1 MLRIK
6 PRIHGIILALVLIPT
21 LVFASPTLSSWA
33 NKMQLYFVD
42 TLPFFDWSAGER
54 IVQPQLLLADEDCVP
69 ITQLPFTETFASD
82 SETKRCWTV
91 INNNED
97 DSTWDLTD
105 EGNPFIGD
113 QAAVM
118 STDGLDGEN
127 DDWLIS
133 PTLVL
138 TGNQRLR
145 YQYRVESSFEPNDF
159 RVMLSTTGTAVD
171 AFDEELLP
179 LREYDNTTYKEEII
193 YLKDANGDLLEGEIN
208 LAWHVPPGGVD
219 GWRLYIGQVIVEDIP
234 ACPTP
239 VNIQLSNYTT
249 VGVQVDWQ
257 QGYEEE
263 EWELATRAVGA
274 AMPTSGTVVDETTY
288 TITGLTSNTEYEVFI
303 RAKCNG
309 EEGSVDSEWAGPI
322 RFRTNMTPATL
333 PFLEDFEGANGFV
346 FVGTKENKWN
356 LGTAVNNGG
365 THAMY
370 ISNDEGVSYQY
381 TTDDEDWENTV
392 SHAYK
397 DFAIDAAVNELQ
409 LTFDWRCMGEGEF
422 WASDYFRVWIVPTD
436 YQIVPNEPIDEFED
450 GVLPIGA
457 TDYKSNNTFVNE
469 LIFFDGSPYAD
480 GTIRLV
486 FEWINDA
493 MSGIQPPAAIDN
505 IDLRPVLC
513 SRPQDLSLDRAT
525 ATQFTVSW
533 TPAVDVDDYEL
544 IIRTNP
550 LPAVVDADVPTHT
563 AEGNT
568 FTFTE
573 VNQGSFYYV
582 WLRTA
587 CDADNKSKWIG
598 PLAVN
603 VPKIPPVTLP
613 YSDDFEE
620 NVYFQTTLGEQNK
633 WVAGNAIAA
642 SGTRSLYVTNDEGR
656 NNAYFGEVSEVIHV
670 FKDFVIPANTQEVDL
685 SFEWRAFGDTTI
697 DWDTWEEIPSDFMKV
712 WLVPASFTPTAGTLI
727 TPAANRIELDPT
739 NPFYQKRNFTQQRY
753 IVPATAWAG
762 QNMRLVFEWTHNDF
776 SQKQPPAAVDNLVVK
791 EYSCKD
797 VEDLTVSRIE
807 NTTNFEVTWTPAAGQ
822 TKWEVF
828 IIENGQPFPL
838 FSDTGIVVE
847 GDPSYLIENVPEGDF
862 YKVFVRPICSET
874 SVGWWTGPVDY
885 AVFYPP
891 GCASITIEDLDLD
904 VSVEGEYIICSEDPY
919 PVDLKADFYDI
930 KSTTEYVV
938 EPIEY
943 KPPFPF
949 FGGGAV
955 DLIDD
960 DYWSEV
966 IDLGFDFCFFG
977 NSYDKALI
985 NTNGAIS
992 FSIAGEVEG
1001 GRYQPDSGS
1010 SWQFNDELPFETED
1024 DLSPFVNAIFGVMQ
1038 DLNPDPNSGSSP
1050 DDFSVNYQ
1058 IIGEYPCRA
1067 LVFNIYH
1074 MGLFDQ
1080 RYDPDDI
1087 EGSTQTSQIVLY
1099 EITNIIEVYVKNRPV
1114 VAAGEQGHNDG
1125 SGVIGIQNED
1135 GTVAYV
1141 PEGRNTGTWVA
1152 QNEAWRFTPNGPS
1165 IATFEWL
1172 RDGAFFSED
1181 TDISVT
1187 IDESTTY
1194 TGVIKY
1200 AHCNGEEMV
1209 IKKDFAFLKEPMEFA
1224 TPKKLFDC
1232 AKKPGSTFTYNLD
1245 ENIPVVLA
1253 GLEAEEYEVAYYKSQ
1268 ADADADEN
1276 ELNAAYETQT
1286 PNEDTIFMK
1295 ITNKLTHCSKVISFT
1310 LGVNEQLG
1318 ATQVK
1323 PMVQCKEVTLPA
1335 LAPGEA
1341 YYTEPFG
1348 GGIKYDAG
1356 ARYNEVG
1363 LHTIYVYKEDEK
1375 GCYGESTLT
1384 IDILPEVFAPIVE
1397 DKVFSCEAYK
1407 LPVPPEGTKYYT
1419 EPNEKGI
1426 ELEADYEVIVPMTI
1440 YMVTRNGNKEVY
1452 CYDESSFNVDFEDC
1466 PIPKGISPNGDG
1478 INDAF
1483 DLSNH
1488 GVAKIQIFN
1497 RYGVEVYTKTGSYKN
1512 EFVGKDNA
1520 GNQLPSGTYYYVL
1533 VSHGKLK
1540 TGWVQLNY

>member
-6 PRIHGIILALVLIPT
+6 PGIRGIILGLVLIPT
-21 LVFASPTLSSWA
+21 LVFASPTFHSWV

-42 TLPFFDWSAGER
+42 TLPLFDWNTEEVAM
-54 IVQPQLLLADEDCVP
+54 QPQVLLADEDCVA
-69 ITQLPFTETFASD
+69 ITQLPFIETFASD

-97 DSTWDLTD
+97 GSTWDLTD
-105 EGNPFIGD
+105 ENNPFIGD

-118 STDGLDGEN
+118 TTGGLNGEN
-127 DDWLIS
+127 DDWMIS
-133 PTLVL
+133 PAIVL

-145 YQYRVESSFEPNDF
+145 YHYRVESMFMPNDF
-159 RVMLSTTGTAVD
+159 RVMLSTTGTAVE
-171 AFDEELLP
+171 AFEHELLP
-179 LREYDNTTYKEEII
+179 VQEYDNEVYKEEII
-193 YLKDANGDLLEGEIN
+193 YLKDENGDPFVGEAHI
-208 LAWHVPPGGVD
+208 AWHVPQGGSG
-219 GWRLYIGQVIVEDIP
+219 GWRLYIDQVIVEDIP

-239 VNIQLSNYTT
+239 VGIQLSNYTT
-249 VGVQVDWQ
+249 EGVQVDWE

-263 EWELATRAVGA
+263 EWEVATRAVGA
-274 AMPTSGTVVDETTY
+274 AMPTSGTVVQETTY
-288 TITGLTSNTEYEVFI
+288 TVTGLTSDTEYDVYV
-303 RAKCNG
+303 RSKCNG
-309 EEGSVDSEWAGPI
+309 EEGNINSEWAGPL
-322 RFRTNMTPATL
+322 RFRTNMTPTAL
-333 PFLEDFEGANGFV
+333 PFFDDFEGANGFV
-346 FVGTKENKWN
+346 FVGNKINKWHV
-356 LGTAVNNGG
+356 GTAVNNGG

-370 ISNDEGVSYQY
+370 ISNDDGVSNQY
-381 TTDDEDWENTV
+381 TTEDENWENTV

-397 DFAIDAAVNELQ
+397 DFAIDADVNELL
-409 LTFDWRCMGEGEF
+409 LTFDWRSMGEGEF
-422 WASDYFRVWIVPTD
+422 WPSDFFSVWVVPTD
-436 YQIVPNEPIDEFED
+436 YVIVPNEPIDEFAD

-457 TDYKSNNTFVNE
+457 SDYKRNSEFLNE
-469 LIFFDGSPYAD
+469 QIFFDGSPYAN

-486 FEWINDA
+486 FEWTNDA

-505 IDLRPVLC
+505 LELSKVLC

-533 TPAVDVDDYEL
+533 TPALNVEDYEL

-582 WLRTA
+582 WLRTS
-587 CDADNKSKWIG
+587 CGDENKSKWIG
-598 PLAVN
+598 PLVVN
-603 VPKIPPVTLP
+603 IPKIPPVTLP
-613 YSDDFEE
+613 YDEDFEE
-620 NVYFQTTLGEQNK
+620 NVYFQTTLGEQHK

-642 SGTRSLYVTNDEGR
+642 SGTRSLYVTKDEGR
-656 NNAYFGEVSEVIHV
+656 SNAYIGDISETIHA
-670 FKDFVIPANTQEVDL
+670 FKDFVVPANTQELEL
-685 SFEWRAFGDTTI
+685 SFVWKAFGDTTL
-697 DWDTWEEIPSDFMKV
+697 DWDTWEEIPADFMKV

-727 TPAANRIELDPT
+727 TPAANRVEIDPT
-739 NPFYQKRNFTQQRY
+739 NPFFQKMNFTQQRY
-753 IVPATAWAG
+753 IIPATPWAG
-762 QNMRLVFEWTHNDF
+762 QNMRLVFEWTQNDF
-776 SQKQPPAAVDNLVVK
+776 SQRQPPAVVENLVLK
-791 EYSCKD
+791 EYTCKD
-797 VEDLTVSRIE
+797 VENLAVNRID
-807 NTTNFEVTWTPAAGQ
+807 NSSNFEVTWTPAAGQ

-838 FSDTGIVVE
+838 SSDTGIVVE
-847 GDPSYLIENVPEGDF
+847 GDPSYIIENVPEGNF
-862 YKVFVRPICSET
+862 YKVFVRPICSDT
-874 SVGWWTGPVDY
+874 AVGWWTGPVNY
-885 AVFYPP
+885 AIFYPP

-904 VSVEGEYIICSEDPY
+904 VSVDGEYIICTEDPY
-919 PVDLKADFYDI
+919 SVDLKADFYDI
-930 KSTTEYVV
+930 KSTTEYAV

-943 KPPFPF
+943 DPPFPF
-949 FGGGAV
+949 FGGDAV
-955 DLIDD
+955 NLIKD

-966 IDLGFDFCFFG
+966 INLGFDFCFFG

-992 FSIAGEVEG
+992 FSIEGEVEG
-1001 GRYQPDSGS
+1001 GRYQPDSDS
-1010 SWQFNDELPFETED
+1010 TWQFNDELPFEAENVQ
-1024 DLSPFVNAIFGVMQ
+1024 SPFVNAIFGVMQ
-1038 DLNPDPNSGSSP
+1038 DLDPNPNSGSTP

-1074 MGLFDQ
+1074 LGLFGQ

-1087 EGSTQTSQIVLY
+1087 EGSTQTSQIVIY

-1114 VAAGEQGHNDG
+1114 VDEGELGHNDG

-1141 PEGRNTGTWVA
+1141 PPGRNTGTWVA

-1172 RDGAFFSED
+1172 KDGEFFSRD
-1181 TDISVT
+1181 TDISVD
-1187 IDESTTY
+1187 IEESTTY

-1224 TPKKLFDC
+1224 PPKKLFDC
-1232 AKKPGSTFTYNLD
+1232 AKKPGSTFTYNLN
-1245 ENIPVVLA
+1245 ENIPVALA
-1253 GLEAEEYEVAYYKSQ
+1253 GLNVEEYTVAYYKSPV
-1268 ADADADEN
+1268 DADAEEN
-1276 ELNAAYETQT
+1276 ELNAAYETLKPT
-1286 PNEDTIFMK
+1286 EDTIFMK
-1295 ITNKLTHCSKVISFT
+1295 ITNKMTHCSKTISFT

-1318 ATQVK
+1318 ATQITPIVK
-1323 PMVQCKEVTLPA
+1323 CKEVVLPA

-1348 GGIKYDAG
+1348 GGRKYEAG
-1356 ARYNEVG
+1356 ALYNEVG

-1375 GCYGESTLT
+1375 GCYGESSLS
-1384 IDILPEVFAPIVE
+1384 IDILPEVFAPVIE
-1397 DKVFSCEAYK
+1397 DKVFSCETFK
-1407 LPVPPEGTKYYT
+1407 LPALPEGTKYYT

-1426 ELEADYEVIVPMTI
+1426 ELQADYEVIVPMTI
-1440 YMVTRNGNKEVY
+1440 YIVTRNGDQKVY
-1452 CYDESSFNVDFEDC
+1452 CYDESSFKVDFEDC

-1483 DLSNH
+1483 DLSDH

-1497 RYGVEVYTKTGSYKN
+1497 RYGVEVYAKNGSYKK
-1512 EFVGKDNA
+1512 EFVGKDNS
-1520 GNQLPSGTYYYVL
+1520 GKQLPSGTYYYVL
-1533 VSHGKLK
+1533 ISHGKLK
-1540 TGWVQLNY
+1540 TGWVQIN